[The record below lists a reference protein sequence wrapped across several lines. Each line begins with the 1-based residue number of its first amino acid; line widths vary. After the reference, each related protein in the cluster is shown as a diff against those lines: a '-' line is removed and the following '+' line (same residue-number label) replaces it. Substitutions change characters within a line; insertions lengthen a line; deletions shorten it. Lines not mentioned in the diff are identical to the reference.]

1 MFIPFGCI
9 NNTLILIICQV
20 EIEKFFN
27 LKQKN
32 LEILHKNVI
41 PRRIYATS
49 LWKYEYSVS
58 QKELNGLIS
67 PRPIQ

>member
-1 MFIPFGCI
+1 MFILFGCI

-41 PRRIYATS
+41 PRRIYAIY
-49 LWKYEYSVS
+49 LW
-58 QKELNGLIS
+58 GT
-67 PRPIQ
+67 

>member
-41 PRRIYATS
+41 PRRIYAIS
-49 LWKYEYSVS
+49 LWKT
-58 QKELNGLIS
+58 
-67 PRPIQ
+67 

>member
-1 MFIPFGCI
+1 MFILFVGI
-9 NNTLILIICQV
+9 NNTPMLIVCQV

-41 PRRIYATS
+41 PRRIYAIS
-49 LWKYEYSVS
+49 L
-58 QKELNGLIS
+58 
-67 PRPIQ
+67 

>member
-1 MFIPFGCI
+1 MFILFGCI

-41 PRRIYATS
+41 PRRIYAIS